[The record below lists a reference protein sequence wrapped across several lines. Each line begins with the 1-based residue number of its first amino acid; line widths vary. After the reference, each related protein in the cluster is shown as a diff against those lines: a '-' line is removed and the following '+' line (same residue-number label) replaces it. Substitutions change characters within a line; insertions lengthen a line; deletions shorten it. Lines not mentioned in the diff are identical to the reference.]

1 MAMTKSVFP
10 PSISDRLIHCPGSR
24 RICAGF
30 DVIVSDDCGEFLCGD
45 RADKELQ
52 EGIEGHILASYALKN
67 SLNSLNQDEVS
78 PVGSLSHYSAMME
91 TAAEVFC
98 NTVMTRVRELW
109 AGGLH
114 PIIYI
119 EQRVDA
125 SALIGLDGCY
135 GIADCIVITEGTLDV
150 FDLKYGRGVLVSS
163 EKNSQ
168 LMCYALG
175 ALGLCCDCNQIA
187 EIRMTIVQPRRKNI
201 STCVMNRSD
210 LLQWGNSTLA
220 PAIRLVNDG
229 KGELHA
235 GPHCQFCPAK
245 AICRKRAESNSELA
259 EFVYKLSVSDD
270 GSAKPEILSNDE
282 VAFILSRMGDLVTWL
297 NNLKDW
303 ATQQAIS
310 GVNFPG
316 FKLVRSRVSPRKF
329 TDEAAVAQAVRDAG
343 YEPYKQVLLSPTE
356 FKQLLGEGAYD
367 NLLARYIDASKST
380 KLLVPESDP
389 RPAIRTAVEDF
400 NFIKEDNYNVSAE
413 RFAGE

>member
-1 MAMTKSVFP
+1 M
-10 PSISDRLIHCPGSR
+10 
-24 RICAGF
+24 
-30 DVIVSDDCGEFLCGD
+30 VSDDCGEFLSGE
-45 RADKELQ
+45 RADKDLQ
-52 EGIEGHILASYALKN
+52 EGVECHMLAAYKLKKA
-67 SLNSLNQDEVS
+67 LNQDVAS
-78 PVGSLSHYSAMME
+78 PIGRLSHYSAVME

-98 NTVMTRVRELW
+98 NIVMTRVRELW
-109 AGGLH
+109 DGGFH
-114 PIIYI
+114 PTVYI

-135 GIADCIVITEGTLDV
+135 GIADCIVTTESTLDV
-150 FDLKYGRGVLVSS
+150 FDLKFGGILVSS

-175 ALGLCCDCNQIA
+175 ALGLCGDSKQIA

-201 STCVMNRSD
+201 STCIMNRAD
-210 LLQWGNSTLA
+210 LFQWANSTLA
-220 PAIRLVNDG
+220 PAIRIVYEG

-270 GSAKPEILSNDE
+270 GSAKPEILSNDD
-282 VAFILSRMGDLVTWL
+282 VAFILSRMGELATWL
-297 NNLKDW
+297 NDVKTW

-310 GVNFPG
+310 GVHFPG
-316 FKLVRSRVSPRKF
+316 FKLVHSRVSPRKF

-343 YEPYKQVLLSPTE
+343 YEPFKQVLLSPTE
-356 FKQLLGEGAYD
+356 FKQLLGEEVYG

-380 KLLVPESDP
+380 KLLVPESNP
-389 RPAIRTAVEDF
+389 RPAIRKAADEF
-400 NFIKEDNYNVSAE
+400 NLIKEDNYNVFTE
-413 RFAGE
+413 RFGGE

>member
-1 MAMTKSVFP
+1 M
-10 PSISDRLIHCPGSR
+10 
-24 RICAGF
+24 
-30 DVIVSDDCGEFLCGD
+30 VSDDCEEFLCGD

-52 EGIEGHILASYALKN
+52 EGVECHMLAAYKLKKA
-67 SLNSLNQDEVS
+67 LNQDVVS
-78 PVGSLSHYSAMME
+78 PVGNLSHYSATME

-98 NTVMTRVRELW
+98 NTVTNRIRELW
-109 AGGLH
+109 NSGLH

-135 GIADCIVITEGTLDV
+135 GISDTVVVTESTLDV

-175 ALGLCCDCNQIA
+175 ALGLCGDSNQIT

-201 STCVMNRSD
+201 STCVMNRPD

-235 GPHCQFCPAK
+235 GHHCQFCPAK

-259 EFVYKLSVSDD
+259 EFVCKLSVSDD
-270 GSAKPEILSNDE
+270 GSAKPEIQG
-282 VAFILSRMGDLVTWL
+282 I
-297 NNLKDW
+297 
-303 ATQQAIS
+303 
-310 GVNFPG
+310 FPQ
-316 FKLVRSRVSPRKF
+316 R
-329 TDEAAVAQAVRDAG
+329 
-343 YEPYKQVLLSPTE
+343 
-356 FKQLLGEGAYD
+356 
-367 NLLARYIDASKST
+367 
-380 KLLVPESDP
+380 
-389 RPAIRTAVEDF
+389 
-400 NFIKEDNYNVSAE
+400 
-413 RFAGE
+413 